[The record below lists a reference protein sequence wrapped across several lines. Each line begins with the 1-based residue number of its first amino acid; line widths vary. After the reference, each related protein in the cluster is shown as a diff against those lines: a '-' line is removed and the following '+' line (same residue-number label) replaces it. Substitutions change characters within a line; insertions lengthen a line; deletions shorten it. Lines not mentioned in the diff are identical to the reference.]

1 MNPATVFRA
10 LLAVFVGPLAA
21 GCASVAA
28 AESADPIALDGQA
41 AALHGQRYL
50 EVRVGIHIEAK
61 PETIWSLLTDASAY
75 PSWNTTV
82 ISIRGSISKD
92 EKIAL
97 TAKIDPKR
105 TYKLRVSEFEPGH
118 KMVWED
124 GGKAFRGVRTF
135 TLEAKPDGTTDVTMS
150 EVLTGTMMGMIEPKL
165 PDFRPS
171 FTRFAA
177 DLKAAA
183 ESTPS

>member
-1 MNPATVFRA
+1 MSAATVFRA
-10 LLAVFVGPLAA
+10 LLAAFIGPLTA

-28 AESADPIALDGQA
+28 AESAEPIAIDGQA
-41 AALHGQRYL
+41 AALHGQRFL
-50 EVRVGIHIEAK
+50 EVRVGIHIAAS
-61 PETIWSLLTDASAY
+61 PETVWSLLTDASAY

-82 ISIRGSISKD
+82 TSIEGSIAKD
-92 EKIAL
+92 QKIAL
-97 TAKIDPKR
+97 RAKIDPKR
-105 TYKLRVSEFEPGH
+105 TFKLRVSAFEPAR

-135 TLEAKPDGTTDVTMS
+135 TLEATPDGTTNVTMR
-150 EVLTGTMMGMIEPKL
+150 EVLTGTMMAMIEPKL

-171 FTRFAA
+171 FTQFAA

-183 ESTPS
+183 ESTR